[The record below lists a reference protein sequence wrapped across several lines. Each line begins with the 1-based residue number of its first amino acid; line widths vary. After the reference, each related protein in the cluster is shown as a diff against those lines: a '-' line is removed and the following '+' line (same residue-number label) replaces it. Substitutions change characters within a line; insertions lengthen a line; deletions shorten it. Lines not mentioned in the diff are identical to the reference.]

1 MLKLTLRHF
10 GRFSVF
16 KNSLNLILSTLW
28 SLFGFQIFNDF
39 EKRERSVRYS
49 FPVWFPVP
57 EDVSGTDDHFVVAG
71 KFPHG
76 YHEPLCVL
84 RVDS

>member
-1 MLKLTLRHF
+1 M
-10 GRFSVF
+10 
-16 KNSLNLILSTLW
+16 
-28 SLFGFQIFNDF
+28 
-39 EKRERSVRYS
+39 
-49 FPVWFPVP
+49 PVPNWFPVP

-84 RVDS
+84 RVDSLFLDGTLSGKLFANVLFKLILKGKRNRSGTKL